1 MCGRVHS
8 ATVLPDMSDPRPV
21 AARLI
26 GRLPHKLDGLPL
38 SVPVCR
44 AADLTTDRRREVHSI
59 TRLKFGRRIPE
70 QASFRCEGII
80 ACLPRLLDLLAARM
94 KGRHRYSSPTPPPPP
109 PPPPPWLDAADSIE
123 MKKNTMRPV
132 MFGVAS

>member
-21 AARLI
+21 AARLV
-26 GRLPHKLDGLPL
+26 GRLPHRLDGLPL
-38 SVPVCR
+38 SVPACR
-44 AADLTTDRRREVHSI
+44 AADLTTDRRREVHSII

-94 KGRHRYSSPTPPPPP
+94 KGRHRYASPPSPPTPPHP
-109 PPPPPWLDAADSIE
+109 LVGCTADSTE